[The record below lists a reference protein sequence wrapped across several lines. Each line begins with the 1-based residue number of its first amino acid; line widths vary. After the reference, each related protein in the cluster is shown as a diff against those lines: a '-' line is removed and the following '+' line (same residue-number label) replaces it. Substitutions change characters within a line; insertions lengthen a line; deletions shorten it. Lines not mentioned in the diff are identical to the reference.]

1 MSEDFDSTQHRE
13 PDIKELLIRKDA
25 LINSLQ
31 IKYYLKN
38 IHKQNLKYKLINNG
52 EFDNRIFYNLSFM
65 IVQIENELNVNL
77 DDQCVNVPR
86 NWKEIIDFRCSIAKI
101 KSFLNKSK
109 KNVHDR

>member
-1 MSEDFDSTQHRE
+1 MSDDFDRTQHRE
-13 PDIKELLIRKDA
+13 PDIKEVLIQKDA

-77 DDQCVNVPR
+77 DDQCVKVPR